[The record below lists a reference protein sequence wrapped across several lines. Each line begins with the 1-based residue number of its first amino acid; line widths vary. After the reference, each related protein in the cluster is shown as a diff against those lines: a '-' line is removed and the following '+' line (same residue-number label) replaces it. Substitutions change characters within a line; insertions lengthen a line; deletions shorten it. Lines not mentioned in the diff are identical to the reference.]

1 MEECAYI
8 GLGSNLG
15 DRELKL
21 LMAVAEL
28 GKLPGTRV
36 TGVSQFYETDPVGG
50 VPQDNFYNA
59 VARIVTTLSPF
70 LLLDELKRVETEVF
84 QRKSSKRWGPRS
96 MDLDILLYGELV
108 LESDRLTIP
117 HPRLAERRF
126 ALQPLSD
133 LAPDLVHPVL
143 GKSVVQLLAA
153 LTTTEKVV
161 KL

>member
-1 MEECAYI
+1 MEERAYI

-28 GKLPGTRV
+28 GKLPGTKV
-36 TGVSQFYETDPVGG
+36 TALSSFYETEPVGG

-59 VARIVTTLSPF
+59 VARISTTLSP
-70 LLLDELKRVETEVF
+70 LELLDALKRIEVEVF
-84 QRKSSKRWGPRS
+84 NRVDSGHWGPRS
-96 MDLDILLYGELV
+96 MDLDILFYGELV

-126 ALQPLSD
+126 VLQPLSD
-133 LAPDLVHPVL
+133 IAPKLVHPTL
-143 GKSVVQLLAA
+143 GASISQLLAA
-153 LTTTEKVV
+153 LATTERVEKI
-161 KL
+161 

>member
-36 TGVSQFYETDPVGG
+36 TGVSQFYETEPVGG

-59 VARIVTTLSPF
+59 VARIITTLSPF

-84 QRKSSKRWGPRS
+84 QRKSSKRWGRRS

-108 LESDRLTIP
+108 LETDRLTIP

-143 GKSVVQLLAA
+143 GKSVAQLLAA

>member
-1 MEECAYI
+1 M
-8 GLGSNLG
+8 GSNLG

-21 LMAVAEL
+21 LVAVAEL

-36 TGVSQFYETDPVGG
+36 TGVSQFYETEPVGG

-108 LESDRLTIP
+108 LDSEQLTIP

-126 ALQPLSD
+126 ALQPLAD

-143 GKSVVQLLAA
+143 GKSVAQLLAA

>member
-1 MEECAYI
+1 
-8 GLGSNLG
+8 
-15 DRELKL
+15 
-21 LMAVAEL
+21 MAVAEL

-36 TGVSQFYETDPVGG
+36 TGVSQFYETEPVGG

-143 GKSVVQLLAA
+143 GKSVAQLLAA